1 MTDCIISGKH
11 HTQKNLAAKE
21 VLEIEGETVRTEH
34 KFGERKNCLKIKQK
48 NCQMAVV
55 SGEWVLV
62 TCSTSSATADHCLF
76 ALQSSFYSKHV

>member
-48 NCQMAVV
+48 KWSNGCCVRRMCA
-55 SGEWVLV
+55 S
-62 TCSTSSATADHCLF
+62 DLF
-76 ALQSSFYSKHV
+76 YQ